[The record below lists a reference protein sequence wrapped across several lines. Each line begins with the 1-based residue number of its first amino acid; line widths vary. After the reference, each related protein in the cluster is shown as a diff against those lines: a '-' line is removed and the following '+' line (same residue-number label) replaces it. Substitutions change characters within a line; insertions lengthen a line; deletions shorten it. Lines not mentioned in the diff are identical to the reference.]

1 MGRNDLRRFRR
12 ALRNV
17 MQEDNR
23 PLVLDEPLGRCPDI
37 DEEAATDH
45 TVYVE
50 CIDEAIRHDLRLAAQ
65 RALDRMHAG
74 SYGRCQ
80 DCGEAIGARRLA
92 AVPWANRCVHCQAEW
107 ERHETLAR
115 CA

>member
-1 MGRNDLRRFRR
+1 MGRSDLRKFRR
-12 ALRNV
+12 VLRNV
-17 MQEDNR
+17 VQEDAR

-37 DEEAATDH
+37 DEEAAIDH
-45 TVYVE
+45 TVYVQ

-80 DCGEAIGARRLA
+80 DCGEAIGAKRLA
-92 AVPWANRCVHCQAEW
+92 AVPWANRCVRCQAEW
-107 ERHETLAR
+107 ERHETLAL